1 LLTGGAASINFLAQT
16 TEIMLITSS
25 GNVGIGTT
33 APTYSLQILQDNT
46 GAYPGDNTTGELV
59 ISGATDSTK
68 KF

>member
-1 LLTGGAASINFLAQT
+1 
-16 TEIMLITSS
+16 
-25 GNVGIGTT
+25 
-33 APTYSLQILQDNT
+33 LQILQDNT